1 MKGKSYTAMCLED
14 LRNYKGKEIT
24 EVVVFPYNN
33 VSFPIDYNGNLI
45 GDPRYISYVFNR
57 LKNSL
62 IYLIKKGN
70 GELSL
75 EVSSLKQ
82 MGG

>member
-1 MKGKSYTAMCLED
+1 MKGKSYIAMCLED
-14 LRNYKGKEIT
+14 LRNYKGKDIT
-24 EVVVFPYNN
+24 GMVVFPYNN
-33 VSFPIDYNGNLI
+33 VSFPIDYKGNLI